1 MNAFLLMSRHA
12 YQKPEGS
19 PMNGDTDCSLWDLL
33 LSSQQTLL
41 CNVNHLV
48 HVTDTPRKQYTQ
60 KNTYTGNRF
69 KEHLATCENAHDI
82 FSGKWKLQRGYT
94 VGPQLWREHAQ
105 GGHGI
110 HSSEWELECL
120 WSWVLDGC
128 HLLPFYFF
136 CFPSFQHWA
145 RSTSIGKINLNKSIK
160 VTGMVEVRLQ
170 QKLHSRPA
178 QATQGSR
185 TGSSGTQSYT
195 EKKGWLVGTGNK
207 YQQALAGDLGLNYC
221 SSCCFL

>member
-1 MNAFLLMSRHA
+1 MR
-12 YQKPEGS
+12 K
-19 PMNGDTDCSLWDLL
+19 CSWHFQWEVEATERLHRGAAAMERACPGRPWKTQLRMGTGVSVK
-33 LSSQQTLL
+33 LSFGWL
-41 CNVNHLV
+41 
-48 HVTDTPRKQYTQ
+48 P
-60 KNTYTGNRF
+60 
-69 KEHLATCENAHDI
+69 
-82 FSGKWKLQRGYT
+82 
-94 VGPQLWREHAQ
+94 
-105 GGHGI
+105 
-110 HSSEWELECL
+110 
-120 WSWVLDGC
+120 
-128 HLLPFYFF
+128 LLPFYFF
-136 CFPSFQHWA
+136 CFPSFQPGA

-185 TGSSGTQSYT
+185 AGSSGTQSYT